1 MAELSKD
8 IRRPGGDMVSA
19 RSPFGR
25 RVLLPTEADLCNAL
39 GLTEEEYFQF
49 LEGVAA
55 KVKERPKAY
64 GLVPDI
70 VNMPQVAAIFWT
82 GTGLTFLGQIAVG
95 VALTYVS
102 HLLTPKPP
110 SQKQGQAVRT
120 ADIAGSKKF
129 APQHSFNSVQE
140 LAILGDLVPL
150 VFTKYQELGGREY
163 GGIRVNSQVMWSQLL
178 SFGRFQQLKILAL
191 FSLGELGLRGDGPDF
206 EGYAIGDLLISN
218 YHAEK
223 IYKVRTIDGH
233 FLPHSNTSIPFLS
246 GTNYNDHYFNKRN
259 YVFNDDVFKI
269 DDGTGHF
276 EEYFC
281 GTRNPTTQAAFGLS
295 SPMPNCTWFG
305 LPYELIRWGD
315 INKDTRP
322 GIRIQV
328 RKRVKNLGLWPMR
341 AGFAAGGT
349 ANQKAGLDEV
359 PVGTELTYQVVGGS
373 DNSETSDDNVLAFQK
388 NDTRHIGRHGVEDVD
403 AISISVR
410 EATDGYISKGE
421 QYMAGTAL
429 VSCTMGG
436 DNLEYPGAPWEGRK
450 SQTRQYTFKVI
461 QKGYYECLPNADL
474 STHCLN
480 PEWNTSGNHWTV
492 PNSNPNEFYYE
503 QNKNEIFPP
512 HTRYAL
518 QKTTIGS
525 VSNNRDCDITEIGLK
540 SKVFKQMQF
549 ANVNSKPTEG
559 AIVGA
564 INDRNPISLGQVQTY
579 LNRISFFKL
588 LVRKAGSDEEWSDEH
603 WVKPNNVNNHSGLFC
618 VKGNTPEFQYNYI
631 RVAHPNG
638 QYEYRFFPWP
648 GNDVIR
654 KVAGGES
661 LTACLLN
668 ANGAS
673 SLDLAAKF
681 SSGPNNMYTIYFAGL
696 LEFGL
701 TKQSLSN
708 KEWNLGNPGVADT
721 VTYDVVSLAKNTY
734 QERSSFGAGDI
745 STKRQNTFIWTKFYG
760 PQATSYPTS
769 YTDATDNHTLIKRFE
784 IIPGVKFFV
793 LYINPSDVTP
803 NNEGRDG
810 PEWPVRV
817 SATSNDLA
825 TAHYNVRFEYTIAE
839 SGFKGYYEPIL
850 NDSLP
855 GAGGNGHP
863 GGITDLYYVRKYE
876 EISVPNDPLING
888 RILQTHNEDDN
899 EDQIAKGDG
908 LTVKMNVWEDATYGY
923 IYANWSIENK
933 GDGDY
938 RPGDK
943 VYIPRVLHPSDP
955 DDYVVVPAQI
965 VDLNI
970 DEITTRDDIGSDIP
984 SELNPYD
991 VAADFWKYQ
1000 GDRSSHLDGP
1010 EHRVVYVNEIIKTT
1024 GNERATYRD
1033 LAYAG
1038 LRIDSSKEWT
1048 NFTQFSAYFRKGI
1061 EVTKAPFITYGN
1073 KEETNLFPEIAYAL
1087 LTDKKLG
1094 AGKVIPR
1101 ESVNSSAMHIATEF
1115 CQANRFF
1122 WDGMISNRVNLRDF
1136 IFEQGTYCLLDF
1148 TIVGGQFSLYPT
1160 VPFNSDY
1167 TINYI
1172 AKPEIK
1178 AMFTDGNIKDLQV
1191 NFLAPEDRQT
1201 FRANVLWRKE
1211 KLNGFAETKSVIV
1224 RLEGSDHEDDPV
1236 ETYDLSGFCT
1246 SLNHAIIYAKYVLSV
1261 REYTDHSINFK
1272 TAPHYVNGL
1281 KPGDY
1286 IRVFSTT
1293 NHTSRFNNGA
1303 ILEDGTVVS
1312 KDTIT
1317 GSKDFYYWNPSS
1329 EEVLEDTV
1337 DFSNASAV
1345 KAYAGT
1351 LFTIKETGNT
1361 DQCYK
1366 VESITFGED
1375 GLIDLSGSYVKLTDS
1390 SHVNGEGRLAIL
1402 QGWGQG
1408 SSSRFVV
1415 ES

>member
-1 MAELSKD
+1 MAELPKD

-64 GLVPDI
+64 ELVPDI
-70 VNMPQVAAIFWT
+70 VNMPQVIPLLWT
-82 GTGLTFLGQIAVG
+82 GTGLTFFGYVAAG

-110 SQKQGQAVRT
+110 SQKQGQGVRT
-120 ADIAGSKKF
+120 ADIAGSKRF
-129 APQHSFNSVQE
+129 APQNSFNSVQE
-140 LAILGDLVPL
+140 LAVLGDLIPL
-150 VFTKYQELGGREY
+150 VFTKYQEIDGRAY
-163 GGIRVNSQVMWSQLL
+163 GGIRVSSQILWSQLL
-178 SFGRFQQLKILAL
+178 SYGRYQQLKILAL
-191 FSLGELGLRGDGPDF
+191 FSLGRLGIKGKGPDF

-223 IYKVRTIDGH
+223 IYKVRTIDEYY
-233 FLPHSNTSIPFLS
+233 LPGSETSIPFLS
-246 GTNYNDHYFNKRN
+246 GDSKNEN
-259 YVFNDDVFKI
+259 VFTDDVFKI
-269 DDGTGHF
+269 DDGTGYF
-276 EEYFC
+276 EQYFC
-281 GTRNPTTQAAFGLS
+281 GTRNPTTQSAFGLS

-305 LPYELIRWGD
+305 LPYEMIRWGN
-315 INKDTRP
+315 INKETRA
-322 GIRIQV
+322 GIRIQI

-341 AGFAAGGT
+341 AGFLDGGT
-349 ANQKAGLDEV
+349 DNQKLALDEV
-359 PVGTELTYQVVGGS
+359 PVGTELSYQIVGGI
-373 DNSETSDDNVLAFQK
+373 DNHQTSADDALAFQK
-388 NDTRHIGRHGVEDVD
+388 NDTRHIGRHGVEDVN

-410 EATDGYISKGE
+410 EATDGYISEGE

-429 VSCTMGG
+429 VTCIMGG
-436 DNLEYPGAPWEGRK
+436 DSRAYPGAPWEGHK

-461 QKGYYECLPNADL
+461 QTGHYHCLPQPNL

-480 PEWNTSGNHWTV
+480 PEWNTQGNAWHV
-492 PNSNPNEFYYE
+492 PNSPGPFYYE
-503 QNKNEIFPP
+503 QNKNQIFPP
-512 HTRYAL
+512 HSRYAL

-525 VSNNRDCDITEIGLK
+525 VSDNRNCDITEIGLK

-549 ANVNSKPTEG
+549 ANVNSKPAEG
-559 AIVGA
+559 DIAGA

-588 LVRKAGSDEEWSDEH
+588 LIRKAGSNEEWSDDH
-603 WVKPNNVNNHSGLFC
+603 WVKPDNVNNHSGLFC

-631 RVAHPNG
+631 RVEHPLG

-648 GNDVIR
+648 GNDVIKR
-654 KVAGGES
+654 VENGEY
-661 LTACLLN
+661 LKACLLN

-673 SLDLAAKF
+673 DPDSVKSF
-681 SSGPNNMYTIYFAGL
+681 SSGSLYTIRFAGV

-721 VTYDVVSLAKNTY
+721 VTYELIGVGTNSY
-734 QERSSFGAGDI
+734 QAQSSFGAGDI
-745 STKRQNTFIWTKFYG
+745 STKKQEVTVWTKFYG
-760 PQATSYPTS
+760 PQIPTSYPTP
-769 YTDATDNHTLIKRFE
+769 YTDTEDNHTVIKHFD
-784 IIPGVKFFV
+784 IPGDPARWFN

-803 NNEGRDG
+803 NNEGHDG
-810 PEWPVRV
+810 PDW
-817 SATSNDLA
+817 SHKIGIFNANATSYED
-825 TAHYNVRFEYTIAE
+825 VKFEYTIAS
-839 SGFKGYYEPIL
+839 SGFKGYYQPVL
-850 NDSLP
+850 DSTIE
-855 GAGGNGHP
+855 GAGANGHP
-863 GGITDLYYVRKYE
+863 GGLTDYYYVKKVE
-876 EISVPNDPLING
+876 EQIAPIAPLVSKVVETSNVDDAG
-888 RILQTHNEDDN
+888 NE
-899 EDQIAKGDG
+899 IAKGSG
-908 LTVKMNVWEDATYGY
+908 LTLKINVWEDPEWNYNPVGRDA
-923 IYANWSIENK
+923 IYAEWTIENR
-933 GDGDY
+933 GDGEY
-938 RPGDK
+938 RPGDR
-943 VYIPRVLHPSDP
+943 VRIPAIAHPNKNSNA
-955 DDYVVVPAQI
+955 VPTQI
-965 VDLNI
+965 VALDI
-970 DEITTRDDIGSDIP
+970 DEITTRNEEAPDIP

-1010 EHRVVYVNEIIKTT
+1010 EHRITYVNEIVKTT
-1024 GNERATYRD
+1024 GSQRATYKD

-1061 EVTKAPFITYGN
+1061 EVVKAPFTGSY

-1087 LTDKKLG
+1087 LTDEKIG
-1094 AGKVIPR
+1094 AGKVIPK
-1101 ESVNSSAMHIATEF
+1101 ESVNIIDMDIATKF
-1115 CQANRFF
+1115 CQANKFF
-1122 WDGMISNRVNLRDF
+1122 WDGMITNRVNLRDF

-1148 TIVGGQFSLYPT
+1148 TIVGGQFSLYPS
-1160 VPFNSDY
+1160 VPFKVDDHTVDHN
-1167 TINYI
+1167 
-1172 AKPEIK
+1172 ALPEIK

-1191 NFLAPEDRQT
+1191 NFLTPEDRQT
-1201 FRANVLWRKE
+1201 FKANVLWRQE
-1211 KLNGFAETKSVIV
+1211 KLNGFAETKSIIY
-1224 RLEGSDHEDDPV
+1224 RLVGSDHDDDPV
-1236 ETYDLSGFCT
+1236 ETYDFSGFCT
-1246 SLNHAIIYAKYVLSV
+1246 SENHALNYIKYVLSV

-1317 GSKDFYYWNPSS
+1317 GSKNFYYWNPSWK
-1329 EEVLEDTV
+1329 EDEQEVREATENFDNTL
-1337 DFSNASAV
+1337 ASP
-1345 KAYAGT
+1345 YRNC
-1351 LFTIKETGNT
+1351 LFTIKETEKT

-1375 GLIDLSGSYVKLTDS
+1375 GLIDLSASYVKLTDD
-1390 SHVNGEGRLAIL
+1390 GKLAIL
-1402 QGWGQG
+1402 QGWFDG
-1408 SSSRFVV
+1408 SRFTTAD
-1415 ES
+1415 